1 MVFDGT
7 KVVLK
12 TQRKLRS
19 IQIGSSCVQ
28 WGVLKTKIEL
38 QGVNFGSCN
47 TDMSNF
53 KLNLYR
59 ELKIYDYST

>member
-38 QGVNFGSCN
+38 QGVNFG
-47 TDMSNF
+47 
-53 KLNLYR
+53 
-59 ELKIYDYST
+59 